1 MGYRDGSLALL
12 ISRTSLG
19 FHPDPKVRQA
29 VMWEYHAH
37 LL

>member
-1 MGYRDGSLALL
+1 MGYRDGSLRLL

-19 FHPDPKVRQA
+19 FHPDPKVLQA
-29 VMWEYHAH
+29 EWWVTLAH